1 MLSKNVFG
9 EVTEY
14 NATHMQRI
22 NVEIKARSDN
32 PEEIHELLTQQ
43 QAEFLGTDRQ
53 TDTYFKTTKGRM
65 KLREGNIENALI
77 HYYRNNQ
84 AGPKRSDISLY
95 KTTGS
100 AELKEVLTQALEVL
114 AVVTKRR
121 SIYFIEN
128 VKFHI
133 DEVEELG
140 DFVEIEAI
148 DRDGSFG
155 EEKLKE
161 QCQYYL
167 NLFKI
172 QKEDLIEVSYSDM
185 VLEQQ

>member
-1 MLSKNVFG
+1 
-9 EVTEY
+9 
-14 NATHMQRI
+14 MQRI

-32 PEEIHELLTQQ
+32 PEEIHELLVQQ
-43 QAEFLGTDRQ
+43 QAEFLGTDKQ
-53 TDTYFKTTKGRM
+53 TDTYFKATKGRL

-77 HYYRNNQ
+77 HYYRDNQ
-84 AGPKRSDISLY
+84 TGPKRSDVTMY
-95 KTTGS
+95 KTANST
-100 AELKEVLTQALEVL
+100 ELKEVLRPALEVL

-128 VKFHI
+128 VKFHV

-148 DRDGSFG
+148 DMDGSIG
-155 EEKLKE
+155 EEKLYE

-172 QKEDLIEVSYSDM
+172 KEEDLVDVSYSDM
-185 VLEQQ
+185 VLRGQE

>member
-1 MLSKNVFG
+1 
-9 EVTEY
+9 
-14 NATHMQRI
+14 MQRI

-32 PEEIHELLTQQ
+32 PEEIHKLLTQQ
-43 QAEFLGTDRQ
+43 QAEFLGTDKQ
-53 TDTYFKTTKGRM
+53 IDTYFKSTKGRL

-77 HYYRNNQ
+77 HYYRDNQ
-84 AGPKRSDISLY
+84 TGPKRSDVTMY
-95 KTTGS
+95 KTANS
-100 AELKEVLTQALEVL
+100 AELKEVLRPALEVL

-128 VKFHI
+128 VKFHV

-148 DRDGSFG
+148 NMDGSIG
-155 EEKLKE
+155 EERLYE

-172 QKEDLIEVSYSDM
+172 KEEDLVDVSYSDM
-185 VLEQQ
+185 VLGGHQ

>member
-1 MLSKNVFG
+1 
-9 EVTEY
+9 
-14 NATHMQRI
+14 
-22 NVEIKARSDN
+22 
-32 PEEIHELLTQQ
+32 
-43 QAEFLGTDRQ
+43 
-53 TDTYFKTTKGRM
+53 M
-65 KLREGNIENALI
+65 K
-77 HYYRNNQ
+77 
-84 AGPKRSDISLY
+84 
-95 KTTGS
+95 
-100 AELKEVLTQALEVL
+100 

-121 SIYFIEN
+121 AIYFIEN

-155 EEKLKE
+155 EEELKE

>member
-1 MLSKNVFG
+1 
-9 EVTEY
+9 
-14 NATHMQRI
+14 MQRI
-22 NVEIKARSDN
+22 NIEIKARSEN
-32 PEEIHELLTQQ
+32 PEEIHELLAQQ
-43 QAEFLGTDRQ
+43 QAEFLGTDKQ
-53 TDTYFKTTKGRM
+53 TDTYFKTTKGRL

-77 HYYRNNQ
+77 HYYRDDQ
-84 AGPKRSDISLY
+84 MGPKRSDVTMY
-95 KTTGS
+95 KTANS
-100 AELKEVLTQALEVL
+100 AELKEVLRPALEVL

-128 VKFHI
+128 VKFHV

-148 DRDGSFG
+148 DMDGSIG
-155 EEKLKE
+155 EEKLYE

-172 QKEDLIEVSYSDM
+172 KEEDLVDVSYSDM
-185 VLEQQ
+185 VLGGHE

>member
-1 MLSKNVFG
+1 
-9 EVTEY
+9 
-14 NATHMQRI
+14 MQRI
-22 NVEIKARSDN
+22 NVEIKARSEN

-43 QAEFLGTDRQ
+43 QAEFLGTDKQ
-53 TDTYFKTTKGRM
+53 IDTYFKTTKGRL

-77 HYYRNNQ
+77 HYYRDNQ
-84 AGPKRSDISLY
+84 AGPKRSDVTMY
-95 KTTGS
+95 KTANS
-100 AELKEVLTQALEVL
+100 AELKEVLRPALEVL

-128 VKFHI
+128 VKFHV

-148 DRDGSFG
+148 NMDGSIG
-155 EEKLKE
+155 EERLYE

-172 QKEDLIEVSYSDM
+172 KEEDLVDVSYSDM
-185 VLEQQ
+185 VLGGHQ

>member
-1 MLSKNVFG
+1 
-9 EVTEY
+9 
-14 NATHMQRI
+14 MQRI
-22 NVEIKARSDN
+22 NVEIKARSEN
-32 PEEIHELLTQQ
+32 PEEIHKLLTQQ
-43 QAEFLGTDRQ
+43 QAEFLGTDKQ
-53 TDTYFKTTKGRM
+53 IDTYFKSTKGRL

-77 HYYRNNQ
+77 HYYRDNQ
-84 AGPKRSDISLY
+84 TGPKRSDVTMY
-95 KTTGS
+95 KTANS
-100 AELKEVLTQALEVL
+100 AELKEVLRPALEVL

-128 VKFHI
+128 VKFHV

-148 DRDGSFG
+148 NMDGSIG
-155 EEKLKE
+155 EERLYE

-172 QKEDLIEVSYSDM
+172 KEEDLVDVSYSDM
-185 VLEQQ
+185 VLGGHQ